1 MNKAQKTA
9 AVEAITKRLE
19 DASAVYLTDYSGLT
33 VEQTNQLRGA
43 FRSAG
48 VDYKV
53 LKNTM
58 VRLAMEKLG
67 GFDGLFDHLH
77 GPTAVAFSEDPSA
90 PARVIKKYLK
100 DSKLEK
106 PAFKAASI
114 EGEIFDS
121 LEALAALKSK
131 EELIGDIIGLL
142 MAPVTNIMGS
152 LQAPGSNLVGAL
164 KTLAEREES

>member
-1 MNKAQKTA
+1 MNKAQKHA

-19 DASAVYLTDYSGLT
+19 DASTIYLTDYSGLT
-33 VEQTNQLRGA
+33 VEQSNKLRNE
-43 FRSAG
+43 FRKAG

-67 GFDGLFDHLH
+67 GYDGLFDHLH

-90 PARVIKKYLK
+90 PARVIQKYLK
-100 DSKLEK
+100 DNKIEK

-114 EGEIFDS
+114 EGEIFNS
-121 LEALAALKSK
+121 LDALAALKSK
-131 EELIGDIIGLL
+131 EELISDIIGLL
-142 MAPVTNIMGS
+142 LAPAANVIGA

-164 KTLAEREES
+164 KTLAEREEN